1 MINKLFFLI
10 LGLSSLSCV
19 EKKEVETGIVVED
32 SAEEDT
38 SPIHWDE
45 IECSYNIGDH
55 ICNLT
60 LVTAMNT
67 VDELHNYHGK
77 PLVLEVTSMRCSDCQ
92 RSSANNQYLT
102 TMSGDMR
109 WITII
114 MENEAG
120 MNPSVSDG
128 RRWSNAFTLP
138 YFYVWLGGRAHIDL
152 HHGKT
157 GFPYSSYPYY
167 VLIDDDLVIYSVIEG
182 YDKDKII
189 NNITDMKSSL

>member
-1 MINKLFFLI
+1 MNKLFFLTF
-10 LGLSSLSCV
+10 GLLSLSCV
-19 EKKEVETGIVVED
+19 SKKEVETGVVAED
-32 SAEEDT
+32 SAIEEDT
-38 SPIHWDE
+38 SPIHWEDF
-45 IECSYNIGDH
+45 ECSYNIGDH
-55 ICNLT
+55 ICNLR
-60 LVTAMNT
+60 LITAMNT
-67 VDELHNYHGK
+67 VDELYAHHGA
-77 PLVLEVTSMRCSDCQ
+77 PMVLEVTSMRCSDCQ
-92 RSSANNQYLT
+92 RSSGNNQYLT

-128 RRWSNAFTLP
+128 RRWANAFTLP
-138 YFYVWLGGRAHIDL
+138 YFYVWLGGRSHIDTNL
-152 HHGKT
+152 GKN

-167 VLIDDDLVIYSVIEG
+167 VLIDDDLVIYTVIEG